1 MKVALCFIISYDH
14 KVNKED
20 LWIEWIS
27 QNSDLFNIYFHYKDP
42 LKITSPWI
50 RKHAIPYKYT
60 MPTDYLHCVP
70 AYFALMYYASIMDKD
85 NQWFCFLTESCVPI
99 ISPIKFREMF
109 LTHYNHTFI
118 KCQPIWWN
126 TQYSNRANLK
136 HFPVEYHLANSP
148 WFVLTRTDV
157 DLCFKY
163 VQQCNKEYH
172 MICRGDVA
180 NESVFAIILGKYGR
194 LRSKIY
200 NENTTIT
207 DWNRMTS
214 PTSPYVFHS
223 VTSTDRAFIEN
234 YFKENRFS
242 MFLRKIHADYPD
254 ELLKEIIYK
263 KTSRNMV
270 SPIRMFYLNGWF
282 FCKKILGTLGFFK
295 YVIYMFFI
303 VVGFRVLTWR

>member
-1 MKVALCFIISYDH
+1 
-14 KVNKED
+14 
-20 LWIEWIS
+20 
-27 QNSDLFNIYFHYKDP
+27 
-42 LKITSPWI
+42 
-50 RKHAIPYKYT
+50 
-60 MPTDYLHCVP
+60 
-70 AYFALMYYASIMDKD
+70 
-85 NQWFCFLTESCVPI
+85 
-99 ISPIKFREMF
+99 
-109 LTHYNHTFI
+109 
-118 KCQPIWWN
+118 
-126 TQYSNRANLK
+126 
-136 HFPVEYHLANSP
+136 
-148 WFVLTRTDV
+148 
-157 DLCFKY
+157 
-163 VQQCNKEYH
+163 

-263 KTSRNMV
+263 KTTRNMV
-270 SPIRMFYLNGWF
+270 SPIRMLYLNGCF

-303 VVGFRVLTWR
+303 VAGFRVLTWR